1 MNAPINL
8 KKKNKKQKTTF
19 QAGEMVQ
26 WVKLGVLNSVLRSY
40 MVNRDN

>member
-26 WVKLGVLNSVLRSY
+26 WVSALTALPKVLSSNPQ
-40 MVNRDN
+40 